1 MVIAVV
7 WSLVGL
13 LAVALGVLATALLSG
28 LARIDSRIDA
38 LGSNLRTDIRDLRET
53 VHALDVRLTSAG
65 G

>member
-1 MVIAVV
+1 VTPVV

-28 LARIDSRIDA
+28 LARIDARIDA
-38 LGSNLRTDIRDLRET
+38 VGSDLRGDIRDLRET
-53 VHALDVRLTSAG
+53 VHALDVRLPSAG